1 MDKKYI
7 LIILLIAVIAVVGGY
22 FLLNGNNIQTVSG
35 EQTTIV
41 LSKSAYM
48 EVPKDSNATSNADKK
63 GIFYYKD
70 KDDDINITSCSNL
83 SASSSVKEMKKLKN
97 SVSTGAKKI
106 VENNVVVYEK
116 DGVYSVFAKNTQYN
130 DTLLIQSSDK
140 NVLLACWNSVK
151 YHDPTD
157 KIKFNGTAGDKGS
170 GSVVNA
176 IEQTQSAVQASGS
189 SSSSYSESSSS
200 SSSSDSSYDY
210 SGSGS
215 GGYSDFG
222 FDTGSSSS
230 GSSSSGSSGG
240 GYSDFGFGYFGYYR
254 DLGFIL

>member
-1 MDKKYI
+1 MVMIIMDKKYI
-7 LIILLIAVIAVVGGY
+7 IIILFVAVIAVGGGY
-22 FLLNGNNIQTVSG
+22 FLLNGNNSG
-35 EQTTIV
+35 SVTADQTTIV

-48 EVPKDSNATSNADKK
+48 EVPKDLNATSNADKK

-83 SASSSVKEMKKLKN
+83 SASSSVKEMNKLKN
-97 SVSTGAKKI
+97 SISTGAKKI
-106 VENNVVVYEK
+106 IEGDVVLYEK
-116 DGVYSVFAKNTQYN
+116 EGVYSVFVKNTQYN

-140 NVLLACWNSVK
+140 NLLLGCWNSVK

-157 KIKFNGTAGDKGS
+157 KIKFNDTSNATGS

-176 IEQTQSAVQASGS
+176 VEQTQSAVQTSEP
-189 SSSSYSESSSS
+189 SSSYTDSSPSTTT
-200 SSSSDSSYDY
+200 DSSYY

-222 FDTGSSSS
+222 FDTGSSGS
-230 GSSSSGSSGG
+230 GSSSQGSSSGG
-240 GYSDFGFGYFGYYR
+240 YDAFGFK
-254 DLGFIL
+254 

>member
-1 MDKKYI
+1 MDKKH
-7 LIILLIAVIAVVGGY
+7 IIIAIVIVAVIAVIGGY
-22 FLLNGNNIQTVSG
+22 FLLNNGTTSTITDHS
-35 EQTTIV
+35 TIV

-70 KDDDINITSCSNL
+70 KDDNINITSCSNL

-97 SVSTGAKKI
+97 SVSTGAKKM
-106 VENNVVVYEK
+106 VENDVVVYEK

-140 NVLLACWNSVK
+140 NILLACWNSVK

-157 KIKFNGTAGDKGS
+157 KIKFNGTAGDNGS

-176 IEQTQSAVQASGS
+176 IEQTQNAVQASES

-200 SSSSDSSYDY
+200 SSSSDSSSDY

-230 GSSSSGSSGG
+230 GSSSGSSGG